1 MMLLPSSLMKRLQA
15 ELEPQRLIPSL
26 LAGAI
31 VGIMLISYSFSFSFL
46 VFSGELSPF
55 LPQYVGFSL
64 FTSVVIALALA
75 VKSSTR
81 VTGMVQ
87 DAPAAISGVN
97 AIAVA
102 SALPA
107 TIDDE
112 TKFVTLVLL
121 LGLTTVLTGVVSWL
135 FGQLNLG
142 NLMRFIPYPVVGGFL
157 AGTGWLLL
165 AGSFKIMADISLS
178 WEGLSLLWDSDRV
191 PLWSAGIAYGII
203 LLLITRR
210 WQHWAIFPSSLV
222 ITIALF
228 YLGLALTQTSIP
240 DAIEQGWLIQF
251 PSRDVPSN
259 VSTLGWHPLAPSA
272 ILQAD
277 WSVILPQFGGMLTIA
292 LLSVMAILL
301 NCSGLELATKSDIEL
316 NQELK
321 IAGFANLI
329 AGLGGGLVGY
339 HSFSGSLLVSKIGS
353 QRSRVPY
360 VLIGLMG
367 MVALVLG
374 TSAISLVPKFLLGGL
389 AAFLGLSL
397 LAEWLYDAWFNLS
410 LPDYLNVLIILNV
423 VIFAGFLW
431 GVGIGIIVAVILFTI
446 DYSRTPVIRNH
457 LSGVAYRSRVRRL
470 PSQERVLREKGEAI
484 SIFQLQ
490 GVLFFG
496 SANRLLTTVRDRVAE
511 KPPLQFL
518 ILDFHLVNSLDSSV
532 IVNFLKLKQVAETSD
547 FKLIFTSLSAEQ
559 QGQLE
564 QGEVLT
570 ENDRLC
576 FVFSDLDRA
585 MAWCEEELIRLSK
598 LRRSRSMPLFIQ
610 LKASFPNPELVPTL
624 MQTYL
629 IPLQLNPEE
638 VLFQKGDPYDGLYF
652 LEAGQVSFI
661 DGQDHPKTQR
671 RVATYNQGTLIGAQ
685 GLYQQKPR
693 AYNAIA
699 ECKSRL
705 YILPRNI
712 LGNMETRHPHLASA
726 LNRFMVQFLAE
737 RMDERDREIQE
748 LLG

>member
-31 VGIMLISYSFSFSFL
+31 LGIMLISYSFSFSFL
-46 VFSGELSPF
+46 VFSGELSRF

-64 FTSVVIALALA
+64 FTSVVVALALA
-75 VKSSTR
+75 VSSSTKAS
-81 VTGMVQ
+81 GMVQ

-102 SALPA
+102 TALPA
-107 TIDDE
+107 TISDE
-112 TKFVTLVLL
+112 TKFVTLVAL
-121 LGLTTVLTGVVSWL
+121 LGLTTVLTGVISWL
-135 FGQLNLG
+135 LGQWNLG
-142 NLMRFIPYPVVGGFL
+142 NLMQFIPYPVVGGFL

-165 AGSFKIMADISLS
+165 AGSFKIMADFTLS
-178 WEGLSLLWDSDRV
+178 WEGLSLFWNSDRV
-191 PLWSAGIAYGII
+191 PFWSAGIAYALI
-203 LLLITRR
+203 LLLISRR
-210 WQHWAIFPSSLV
+210 WQHWAIFPSSLI
-222 ITIALF
+222 ITMGLF

-240 DAIEQGWLIQF
+240 EAIEQGWLIEF
-251 PSRDVPSN
+251 PASAQ
-259 VSTLGWHPLAPSA
+259 GWHPLAPTA
-272 ILQAD
+272 ILQVD
-277 WSVILPQFGGMLTIA
+277 WSVIFPQFGGMVTIA
-292 LLSVMAILL
+292 LLSVIAVLL

-321 IAGFANLI
+321 MTGIANLI

-353 QRSRVPY
+353 QSRVPY
-360 VLIGLMG
+360 LLAGLIG
-367 MVALVLG
+367 MVALILG

-397 LAEWLYDAWFNLS
+397 LAEWLYDAWFKLS
-410 LPDYLNVLIILNV
+410 LADYLNVLVILSV

-431 GVGIGIIVAVILFTI
+431 GVGIGIIVAIILFTI
-446 DYSRTPVIRNH
+446 DYSRTPTIRNC
-457 LSGVAYRSRVRRL
+457 LSGVSYRSRVRRL

-484 SIFQLQ
+484 SILQLQ

-496 SANRLLTTVRDRVAE
+496 SASRLLKTVRDRLAE
-511 KPPLQFL
+511 NATLQFL
-518 ILDFHLVNSLDSSV
+518 ILDFHLVNGLDSSV
-532 IVNFLKLKQVAETSD
+532 IINFLKLKQMAEASD
-547 FKLIFTSLSAEQ
+547 FKLVFSKLSAEQ

-570 ENDRLC
+570 PADPIC
-576 FVFSDLDRA
+576 SVFPDLDRA
-585 MAWCEEELIRLSK
+585 MAWCEAELIRLSK

-610 LKASFPNPELVPTL
+610 LKASFPDPELVPIL

-629 IPLQLNPEE
+629 IPMQLNPEE
-638 VLFQKGDPYDGLYF
+638 ILFQKGDPYDGLYF

-661 DGQDHPKTQR
+661 DGDDNLETQR
-671 RVATYNQGTLIGAQ
+671 RVATYNQGTLIGEQ
-685 GLYQQKPR
+685 GLYQKKPR
-693 AYNAIA
+693 AFNAIA

-705 YILPRNI
+705 YFLPTNV
-712 LGNMETRHPHLASA
+712 LAQMETHHPHLASA
-726 LNRFMVQFLAE
+726 LHRFTVQFLAQHL
-737 RMDERDREIQE
+737 DDRDQEIQE